1 MLPPSY
7 MSVLDSLVPA
17 PRLLENDEIELELP
31 LTEAWRVVRHADLA
45 RSGIV
50 RALFAIR
57 EIPGRLKGHRE
68 GAPTLGLD
76 ELVST
81 PSRPGF
87 QALLEDP
94 PRAVAVGA
102 IGKVW
107 MPDIPFV
114 HVDDA
119 AAFLGFDE
127 PGYVKVAWALKLW
140 ARDAHHTMLAVE
152 VRVDTTDEESYRK
165 FRRYFRII
173 GPASRFIR
181 HSLLTGLARDYGRPE
196 SREDERALP
205 GDELLGENA
214 HQLTHAIT
222 IHAPPEAVWPWLVQM
237 GCRRAGFYSWDLLDN
252 GGTSSAKEIHPD
264 LQDLRVG
271 DTVAATPGGDDG
283 FEVLELDA
291 PRSLVLGGLYD
302 VAAGK
307 QIPFDGVRPA
317 RYWHVTWSFALE
329 PLDDYRTRL
338 RVRARATCPP
348 NERLHLSWIRFA
360 HHFMEPAQL
369 RHIAARAEGRLRRD
383 GWRDVLDGVSGTA
396 IIAAAL
402 ATPPWRGRRAHWGL
416 SEADANRPHPGD
428 ELVPSPTWGWTHGVE
443 IAVPAERVWPWVAQ
457 IGANKAGFYS
467 YQALENLAGCNVRN
481 AETVH
486 HEWEAR
492 PGGELRLHPKMPPLS
507 IVAMERGRYFVAL
520 APVDESARAE
530 GRPWAAASWLFF
542 VEPLGPARC
551 RVVSRYRVQCSEHL
565 VSRLSY
571 GAMLLEPIGF
581 AMDRRMLLGIRAR
594 AEGAEKGSCPKPGR
608 AAQA

>member
-1 MLPPSY
+1 

-205 GDELLGENA
+205 GDELLDE
-214 HQLTHAIT
+214 
-222 IHAPPEAVWPWLVQM
+222 
-237 GCRRAGFYSWDLLDN
+237 
-252 GGTSSAKEIHPD
+252 
-264 LQDLRVG
+264 
-271 DTVAATPGGDDG
+271 
-283 FEVLELDA
+283 
-291 PRSLVLGGLYD
+291 
-302 VAAGK
+302 
-307 QIPFDGVRPA
+307 
-317 RYWHVTWSFALE
+317 
-329 PLDDYRTRL
+329 
-338 RVRARATCPP
+338 
-348 NERLHLSWIRFA
+348 
-360 HHFMEPAQL
+360 
-369 RHIAARAEGRLRRD
+369 RAEGRLQRD

-402 ATPPWRGRRAHWGL
+402 ATSPWRGRRAHWGL

-486 HEWEAR
+486 RDWEAR